1 MKILVTGTT
10 GQLGYDVMK
19 ALAERRIEAIGAGR
33 GDFDITDV
41 QTARS
46 FIIKHHPDAVI
57 HCAAYTAVDKAEEDE
72 DLCRRVNVDGTVTIA
87 TVCRDIGAKMIYI
100 STDYVFPGTGHQ
112 FYEVDAPK
120 GPLNLYGQSKLDGE
134 EAVKNLLQHYF
145 IVRTSWAFGF
155 NGGNFVKTML
165 RLGRGRKE
173 INVVCDQIGSPTYTA
188 DLASL
193 LCDMVVTDKYGV
205 YHATRVLMDLYST
218 QIAKLGSNDRESE
231 FLYQARLNGF
241 AVDPRSF
248 MFPSAEG
255 SYKKALK
262 QVEEYKKSLDTG
274 KGTYNCRTDDLY
286 AALNTVVG
294 ENMLGY
300 ALGLLADAQDI
311 PFYTLDNRIYE
322 VQGMV
327 LVIRDFVKALYD
339 LYPEIAQKNNAEN
352 MAAAMQFMND
362 ICTYDPM
369 YITSSF
375 NSGELIISYLMF
387 TKNRL
392 EDIRDSLRI

>member
-1 MKILVTGTT
+1 MKLTDMHVFDKARVVAKTLGIQVCLFVGLLVLVWGSQAFY
-10 GQLGYDVMK
+10 G
-19 ALAERRIEAIGAGR
+19 
-33 GDFDITDV
+33 
-41 QTARS
+41 
-46 FIIKHHPDAVI
+46 VI
-57 HCAAYTAVDKAEEDE
+57 DTKKFPQAYTVGETANLSENDKGKLLVDSVTNQ
-72 DLCRRVNVDGTVTIA
+72 LRREMGSTFGWTMN
-87 TVCRDIGAKMIYI
+87 DI
-100 STDYVFPGTGHQ
+100 VFNR
-112 FYEVDAPK
+112 FV
-120 GPLNLYGQSKLDGE
+120 LDNR
-134 EAVKNLLQHYF
+134 AYRQ
-145 IVRTSWAFGF
+145 
-155 NGGNFVKTML
+155 
-165 RLGRGRKE
+165 
-173 INVVCDQIGSPTYTA
+173 
-188 DLASL
+188 
-193 LCDMVVTDKYGV
+193 YGV

-255 SYKKALK
+255 SYKK
-262 QVEEYKKSLDTG
+262 
-274 KGTYNCRTDDLY
+274 
-286 AALNTVVG
+286 ALNTVVG

>member
-1 MKILVTGTT
+1 MKNIQYNRFVL
-10 GQLGYDVMK
+10 DN
-19 ALAERRIEAIGAGR
+19 R
-33 GDFDITDV
+33 
-41 QTARS
+41 
-46 FIIKHHPDAVI
+46 
-57 HCAAYTAVDKAEEDE
+57 AY
-72 DLCRRVNVDGTVTIA
+72 R
-87 TVCRDIGAKMIYI
+87 
-100 STDYVFPGTGHQ
+100 Q
-112 FYEVDAPK
+112 
-120 GPLNLYGQSKLDGE
+120 
-134 EAVKNLLQHYF
+134 
-145 IVRTSWAFGF
+145 
-155 NGGNFVKTML
+155 
-165 RLGRGRKE
+165 
-173 INVVCDQIGSPTYTA
+173 
-188 DLASL
+188 
-193 LCDMVVTDKYGV
+193 YGV

>member
-1 MKILVTGTT
+1 MKLTDMHVFDKARVVAKTLGIQVCLFVGLLVLVWGSQAFY
-10 GQLGYDVMK
+10 G
-19 ALAERRIEAIGAGR
+19 
-33 GDFDITDV
+33 
-41 QTARS
+41 
-46 FIIKHHPDAVI
+46 VI
-57 HCAAYTAVDKAEEDE
+57 DTKKFPQAYTVGETANLSENDKGKLLVDSVTNQ
-72 DLCRRVNVDGTVTIA
+72 LRRE
-87 TVCRDIGAKMIYI
+87 M
-100 STDYVFPGTGHQ
+100 
-112 FYEVDAPK
+112 
-120 GPLNLYGQSKLDGE
+120 
-134 EAVKNLLQHYF
+134 
-145 IVRTSWAFGF
+145 
-155 NGGNFVKTML
+155 
-165 RLGRGRKE
+165 
-173 INVVCDQIGSPTYTA
+173 GSPFGWTMNDIVFNRFVLDNRAYRQ
-188 DLASL
+188 
-193 LCDMVVTDKYGV
+193 YGV